1 MEHDLTGKVAVVVG
15 GGQTPGP
22 GIGNGRAISLDLARH
37 GATVVAAA
45 QHLDR
50 AQTTVDAIKE
60 EGGEGWAYELN
71 VIYRDQV
78 AGLFKAVKEKYGRI
92 DIMVYNVGVN
102 LKHDFATNSATLE
115 DINHVFD
122 VDLVGCI
129 WSTLEC
135 APIMVE
141 QETGGSIVN
150 ISSIS
155 SKQNGTGI
163 AIGFGI
169 YALSKAGMNH
179 WSSLSASH
187 YAPLGVRIN
196 TLILG
201 PVTSSYSGPVVQDL
215 LGGTSAAISKA
226 TSDAAV
232 PLKGGRKTVWE
243 TAHAVTFLSSDEAKF
258 ITGTELAVDG
268 GVRLRV
274 GPDPEMI
281 KIRAQRAVDE
291 LEEAELK
298 KGG

>member
-1 MEHDLTGKVAVVVG
+1 MEHDLTGKIAVVVG

-22 GIGNGRAISLDLARH
+22 GIGNGRAMCLDFARH

-45 QHLDR
+45 RHLDR
-50 AQTTVDAIKE
+50 AQGTIDMIEE
-60 EGGEGWAYELN
+60 EGGKGWAYELD
-71 VIYRDQV
+71 VIHRDQV

-102 LKHDFATNSATLE
+102 LTFDHATNTATLE
-115 DINHVFD
+115 NINHVFD

-150 ISSIS
+150 ISSIG
-155 SKQNGTGI
+155 SKQNGSGI
-163 AIGFGI
+163 TLGYGI
-169 YALSKAGMNH
+169 YGMSKAAVNH
-179 WSSLSASH
+179 WGSLSANY
-187 YAPLGVRIN
+187 YAPMGVRIN

-201 PVTSSYSGPVVQDL
+201 PVTSSYSGAVVQDL
-215 LGGTSAAISKA
+215 SGGISAELAKA

-243 TAHAVTFLSSDEAKF
+243 TAHAVTFLCSDEAQF
-258 ITGTELAVDG
+258 ITGMEFVLDG
-268 GVRLRV
+268 GASLQK
-274 GPDPEMI
+274 GPDPGMVKI
-281 KIRAQRAVDE
+281 KAAEAVRK
-291 LEEAELK
+291 LKEEEKA
-298 KGG
+298 